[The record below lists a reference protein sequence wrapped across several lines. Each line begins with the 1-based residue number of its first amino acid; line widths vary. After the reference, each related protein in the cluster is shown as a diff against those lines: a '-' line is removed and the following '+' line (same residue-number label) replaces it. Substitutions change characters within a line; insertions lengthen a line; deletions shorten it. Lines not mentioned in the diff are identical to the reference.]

1 MEAKKFYTLE
11 EIEDKYIG
19 EKGTPKRD
27 AYEEELNSFLIGEA
41 IKQARQSKNLTQEEL
56 GNLIG
61 VQRAQISRIE
71 NGKNLTFSTIGN
83 QYGLK
88 VVAVFQSAAN
98 TGGDSIY
105 VFEYRTVLDT

>member
-27 AYEEELNSFLIGEA
+27 AYED

-71 NGKNLTFSTIGN
+71 NGKNLTFSTIARVFKAMGISAKLEI
-83 QYGLK
+83 GSMGK
-88 VVAVFQSAAN
+88 VA
-98 TGGDSIY
+98 
-105 VFEYRTVLDT
+105 LW

>member
-71 NGKNLTFSTIGN
+71 NRSEERRVGKECRSRWSP
-83 QYGLK
+83 YH
-88 VVAVFQSAAN
+88 
-98 TGGDSIY
+98 
-105 VFEYRTVLDT
+105 